1 MVILVLIFLF
11 IMLACFTIYKKG
23 MANEDYFKFR
33 QIPYL
38 KPKFMFGNANQI
50 FKHPKTML
58 GFAVEMSHY
67 QNDSR

>member
-1 MVILVLIFLF
+1 MVILVLILLLL
-11 IMLACFTIYKKG
+11 ILASVLIYKKG

-38 KPKFMFGNANQI
+38 KPKFMFGNASQI